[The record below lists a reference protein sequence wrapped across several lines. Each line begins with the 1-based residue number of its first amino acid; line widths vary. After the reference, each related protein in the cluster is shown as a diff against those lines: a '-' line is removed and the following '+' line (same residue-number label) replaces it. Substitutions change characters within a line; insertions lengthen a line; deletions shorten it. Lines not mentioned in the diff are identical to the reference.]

1 MMMLSKNSTAD
12 PNVVHLTIDIV
23 LVLDLEIGRATA
35 LRLKERERER
45 ERENSVFVYR
55 NKQAGAKTRWVRYI
69 AVNY

>member
-45 ERENSVFVYR
+45 ENSVFVYR
-55 NKQAGAKTRWVRYI
+55 NKQAGANTRWVRYI

>member
-45 ERENSVFVYR
+45 ENSVFVYR